1 MQLEFREVNTMLSQS
16 IFFNDLDMYDLD
28 LLVDLAGEAAEDDQP
43 ISIFFIRQWMRSTD
57 PKIASVGEAA
67 FVLLLGQDALRLI
80 GALSARQTILEG
92 LRAEARDKHESDN
105 LKERI
110 MRVNRLT
117 LKAHK
122 RYVRRFERY
131 HDNVQDDV

>member
-1 MQLEFREVNTMLSQS
+1 MLSQS
-16 IFFNDLDMYDLD
+16 IFFNDLDMYDIN

-43 ISIFFIRQWMRSTD
+43 ISIFFIRQWMRSID

-67 FVLLLGQDALRLI
+67 FVLLLRQDALRLI

-92 LRAEARDKHESDN
+92 LRAEARGRRDKHESDN

-117 LKAHK
+117 VKAHK